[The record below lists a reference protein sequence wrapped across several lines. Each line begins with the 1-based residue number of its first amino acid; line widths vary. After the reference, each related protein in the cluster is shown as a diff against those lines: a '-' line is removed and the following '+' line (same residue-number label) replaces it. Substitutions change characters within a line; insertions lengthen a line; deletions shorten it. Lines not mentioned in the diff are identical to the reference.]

1 MREKRSSR
9 REGGGGGGKE
19 TLRESKRS
27 EKHETRISLS
37 ITYALNPRIYA
48 SGINARARL
57 SPLDSPATSSRLKH
71 VHAVRLCIS
80 ASGFNAVQPSVVMA
94 PNRYP
99 TAVFERP
106 GIFL

>member
-1 MREKRSSR
+1 MDEVW
-9 REGGGGGGKE
+9 GGGRGEGKE

-57 SPLDSPATSSRLKH
+57 SGRL
-71 VHAVRLCIS
+71 AGNELT
-80 ASGFNAVQPSVVMA
+80 P
-94 PNRYP
+94 
-99 TAVFERP
+99 
-106 GIFL
+106 